1 MGKRRKAIRW
11 LVAIVI
17 VALIGGVTAVA
28 VDRRIREQVEEEY
41 LNRVAEMIN
50 LNGWYRKALSIT
62 GEAKYSWD
70 GIEYPEGMYI
80 DKKSIYTQI
89 LEIRLFV
96 PEYAI
101 DYTGVDS
108 LLEEYDSFC
117 NTGRNSK
124 ILDEFHKDCE
134 MAATQVSEKGIQ
146 FDDIVNMMAWLGKG
160 KLKIEDGEIIED
172 KEAGERIYLSD
183 FSDEE
188 LMELCRTFEN
198 NSDVIIDYMM
208 EKGKLKEM
216 EKNEK
221 G

>member
-1 MGKRRKAIRW
+1 M
-11 LVAIVI
+11 
-17 VALIGGVTAVA
+17 
-28 VDRRIREQVEEEY
+28 
-41 LNRVAEMIN
+41 
-50 LNGWYRKALSIT
+50 
-62 GEAKYSWD
+62 
-70 GIEYPEGMYI
+70 P
-80 DKKSIYTQI
+80 
-89 LEIRLFV
+89 
-96 PEYAI
+96 
-101 DYTGVDS
+101 
-108 LLEEYDSFC
+108 SF
-117 NTGRNSK
+117 
-124 ILDEFHKDCE
+124 
-134 MAATQVSEKGIQ
+134 
-146 FDDIVNMMAWLGKG
+146 NMMAWLGKG